1 MALADD
7 KMRRTITIPDD
18 LDRLVSDLADKSVRP
33 ISSQYEYLVRMALSI
48 PEIAGQV
55 KTLNQGE
62 AKQP

>member
-33 ISSQYEYLVRMALSI
+33 ISSQYEYLVRMALAI
-48 PEIAGQV
+48 PEIAEQV
-55 KTLNQGE
+55 KSMQQEG
-62 AKQP
+62 KQS